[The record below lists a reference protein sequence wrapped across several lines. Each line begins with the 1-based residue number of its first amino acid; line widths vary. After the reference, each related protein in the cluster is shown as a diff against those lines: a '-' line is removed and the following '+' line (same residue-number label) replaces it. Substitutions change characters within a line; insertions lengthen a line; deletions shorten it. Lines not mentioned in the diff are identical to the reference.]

1 MDQIDIA
8 DELRTGIWVVLFYH
22 FDCPNCA
29 EAIPAYEEI
38 YSSLK
43 GNDDVLRFAFI
54 EMPPYGDETQQLVS
68 KDTLC
73 SKGRLLKK
81 WFVTS
86 PLVVVLFDGEVMATW
101 EGTAP
106 GLDEL
111 LEAAFSETE

>member
-1 MDQIDIA
+1 M
-8 DELRTGIWVVLFYH
+8 LFYH
-22 FDCPNCA
+22 FDCPDCK
-29 EAIPAYEEI
+29 EAIPIYEET
-38 YSSLK
+38 YRSME
-43 GNDDVLRFAFI
+43 GNNEAIRFAFV
-54 EMPPYGDETQQLVS
+54 EMPPYGDDTQQLVS
-68 KDTLC
+68 EDTLC
-73 SKGRLLKK
+73 LKGRLLKK